1 MDCKN
6 LKTIIIPDG
15 TISIGAGAF
24 VSSSVESITIPNSV
38 TSISE
43 SAFQTCLNL
52 AEFICQYA
60 TEDRRSLIMD
70 KVLVS
75 VAAAGLTSYDIPD
88 GVTKIGL
95 GAFFNRKSIVSV
107 TIPNTVTVIDGYAF
121 QGCSS
126 LANITIPEMVTKI
139 SSKAFGNCSSLMDI
153 TIPEA
158 VTTVGY
164 EAFYGCSTLTSVYCQ
179 SATPPT
185 LGSRTFDGNAENR
198 KIYVPAESVS
208 AYKSASGWSTYADA
222 IVAEPGYQIGD
233 LVTVNGVQGI
243 VFQTSPVK
251 IVSVLETS
259 AAWSTEN
266 VTTTATN
273 ENDGSVNMA
282 IIKAISG
289 WESKYPAF
297 KWCADLGEGW
307 YLPAYNEL
315 VTIYNQKATLNSV
328 LEVQNLAKFSGNW
341 HWASTEYNY
350 NYACF
355 VDFSSGKVY
364 YSNNKN
370 SKTIVRAVYTF

>member
-1 MDCKN
+1 MVIR
-6 LKTIIIPDG
+6 TSP
-15 TISIGAGAF
+15 T
-24 VSSSVESITIPNSV
+24 SITIPNSV
-38 TSISE
+38 TSIDGT
-43 SAFQTCLNL
+43 AFQTCLNL

-126 LANITIPEMVTKI
+126 LANITIPELVTKI
-139 SSKAFGNCSSLMDI
+139 SSKAFGNCSSLTDI
-153 TIPEA
+153 TIPES

-259 AAWSTEN
+259 AAWSTEYVAIGAKN
-266 VTTTATN
+266 TD
-273 ENDGSVNMA
+273 DGSVNVA
-282 IIKAISG
+282 TIKAMSG

-297 KWCADLGEGW
+297 KWCADLGDGW

-315 VTIYNQKATLNSV
+315 VTIYNQKATLNSI
-328 LEVQNLAKFSGNW
+328 LEVRKLNKFRDTWYWS
-341 HWASTEYNY
+341 STEYHFSKAYYVLFLSGSASY
-350 NYACF
+350 NDKLNTSA
-355 VDFSSGKVY
+355 
-364 YSNNKN
+364 
-370 SKTIVRAVYTF
+370 VRAVYSF